1 VNALNAKKTHRL
13 LWLSAVVFAF
23 VSAPAH
29 AEVLEL
35 EGTVK
40 AVDASARTMSVERK
54 TPKGTKTLEL
64 EVNKKAGDLSSVK
77 VGDRIT
83 LSYDPD
89 LELVTKFGGR
99 ASGESETETEV
110 CRITYSISDTGD
122 CRLRLEKTKPSEGK
136 TDKIKQ
142 QDGTWVCRHFFASPS
157 EVDSFDSP
165 FGPVVNVRVD
175 EARNRLVFAA
185 ETAKGFDKKASQITY
200 PTRFRVP
207 FEVSIELAATG
218 KDFLFQI
225 NPMPTQLGQRQA
237 IVNIKSDDALKS
249 EAKVAV
255 ASMTRDAQG
264 KPTFDPPLLEEETIS
279 LTKPWE
285 KRFRLPVP
293 NVRSRDA
300 YTLRLG
306 LIGESDV
313 ISSSLTLAG
322 FPVPSL
328 GIKLGEKSGVVF
340 AENIVPNSLSDKA
353 GFKAGDV
360 VLSVGD
366 KKPTTANEMMDLI
379 ADMPFNEPSKITIQ
393 RGDATKT
400 LSITPTFGKK

>member
-1 VNALNAKKTHRL
+1 MNTKKTHHL

-23 VSAPAH
+23 VSAPAF

-40 AVDASARTMSVERK
+40 AVDATARTMSVERK

-64 EVNKKAGDLSSVK
+64 EVNKKAGDLSSLK

-83 LSYDPD
+83 FSYDPD
-89 LELVTKFGGR
+89 LELVTKLGGGNAGEAE
-99 ASGESETETEV
+99 ASKQV
-110 CRITYSISDTGD
+110 CRIVFSISDTGE
-122 CRLRLEKTKPSEGK
+122 CKLRLEKTQQPQGKSEM
-136 TDKIKQ
+136 TKQ
-142 QDGTWVCRHFFASPS
+142 PDGTWMCRHFFNAPS
-157 EVDSFDSP
+157 DLEAFDSP
-165 FGPVVNVRVD
+165 FGPVVNARVD
-175 EARNRLVFAA
+175 KAKKCLLFEAAP
-185 ETAKGFDKKASQITY
+185 AKGFERKASQITY

-340 AENIVPNSLSDKA
+340 AANIVPNSLSDKA
-353 GFKAGDV
+353 GFQAGDV

-379 ADMPFNEPSKITIQ
+379 ADMPFNEPTKITIQ